1 MTLHYRTAL
10 TAVGPDV
17 ADLLDG
23 GILILFAEGAPP
35 ELAEVSVLHRV
46 AEGPTAEAPPVG
58 ATITI
63 GDLRAELTAIGGYA
77 WAKIADIGHVVINF
91 DGGTAASRP
100 GELSA
105 SPVDAPDL
113 LAAVKPGAILT
124 ISARGS

>member
-1 MTLHYRTAL
+1 MTTYYRTAL

-46 AEGPTAEAPPVG
+46 EQGPTAEAPPVG

-63 GDLRAELTAIGGYA
+63 GELSAKLTAIGGYA
-77 WAKIADIGHVVINF
+77 WAKVAEIGHVVINF
-91 DGGTAASRP
+91 DGGTETNRP
-100 GELSA
+100 GEISA
-105 SPVDAPDL
+105 SRVEAPDL
-113 LAAVKPGAILT
+113 LAAIKPGAVLT
-124 ISARGS
+124 ISA